1 MILIKVENLFLGDC
15 IIEAALNRDFSGFY
29 RTGLTSFRGG
39 GFCRLRLIQLRMQHA
54 LSSRLFCGIN
64 FQ

>member
-29 RTGLTSFRGG
+29 RTGLTSFGAAVFAAFAG
-39 GFCRLRLIQLRMQHA
+39 SITEATCI
-54 LSSRLFCGIN
+54 IK
-64 FQ
+64 

>member
-29 RTGLTSFRGG
+29 RAGLTSFRGG
-39 GFCRLRLIQLRMQHA
+39 GFCRLRW
-54 LSSRLFCGIN
+54 IN
-64 FQ
+64 YGCNMHYQVGFSVK

>member
-29 RTGLTSFRGG
+29 RTGLTSFGAAV
-39 GFCRLRLIQLRMQHA
+39 FAASLDQLRMQHA
-54 LSSRLFCGIN
+54 LSSRLFCEIN